1 MTENIQNGIIVDATP
16 VLTVA
21 DEKEEEMATENN
33 TKITALYCRLSQ
45 EDALE
50 GESNSISNQ
59 KKILMDYAKQN
70 KFLHPKF
77 YVDDGFSGTDFKRTR
92 FHGDDG

>member
-33 TKITALYCRLSQ
+33 TKITASIADSPRKMHCREKAILYP
-45 EDALE
+45 
-50 GESNSISNQ
+50 I
-59 KKILMDYAKQN
+59 
-70 KFLHPKF
+70 
-77 YVDDGFSGTDFKRTR
+77 KRR
-92 FHGDDG
+92 S